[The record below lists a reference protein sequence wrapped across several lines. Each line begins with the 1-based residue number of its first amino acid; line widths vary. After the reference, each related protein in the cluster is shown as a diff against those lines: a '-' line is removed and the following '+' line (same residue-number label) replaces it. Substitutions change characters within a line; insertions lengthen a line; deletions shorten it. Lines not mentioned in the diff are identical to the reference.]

1 MGLRSRSKLKK
12 RKKKGGLTESH
23 FRLPVPFV
31 GQKLLRVPEGK
42 GQTQL
47 CHWHMFHLGSKA
59 VLAAERREI
68 EAELNDNEG
77 EERNPTRS
85 DAFGYVSSRLPIF
98 FAGFLMMG
106 REKVSLFPPFILAK
120 TSSLARPF
128 CPSK

>member
-1 MGLRSRSKLKK
+1 M
-12 RKKKGGLTESH
+12 
-23 FRLPVPFV
+23 
-31 GQKLLRVPEGK
+31 GQKLLHVPEGDRK

-106 REKVSLFPPFILAK
+106 REKSLFFRL
-120 TSSLARPF
+120 SSLQRSLLSLALFVRQNRKRELTEISDSGQWGPENL
-128 CPSK
+128 SSL